1 MKNVL
6 VSGALLLRRAA
17 SDRHVTSLSLL
28 RKRMSGYVACRK
40 LEYSQHGI
48 PAEVVEL
55 REERLGTDLRPG
67 QVLVRMLAC
76 PVNPADINTI
86 QVTYNQKRF
95 SPIIYDIEYRKQCI
109 RSGSCLDPHSVG
121 Q

>member
-1 MKNVL
+1 
-6 VSGALLLRRAA
+6 
-17 SDRHVTSLSLL
+17 
-28 RKRMSGYVACRK
+28 MSGYVACRK

-55 REERLGTDLRPG
+55 REERLNTDLRPG
-67 QVLVRMLAC
+67 QVLVRTLAC

>member
-6 VSGALLLRRAA
+6 RSGALLLRRAA
-17 SDRHVTSLSLL
+17 SDRHVVSLSLL
-28 RKRMSGYVACRK
+28 RRRMSGYVTCRK

-55 REERLGTDLRPG
+55 REERLNTDLRPG
-67 QVLVRMLAC
+67 QVLVRTLAC

-86 QVTYNQKRF
+86 QVT
-95 SPIIYDIEYRKQCI
+95 
-109 RSGSCLDPHSVG
+109 
-121 Q
+121 